1 MFRLWYPTQKGGN
14 MIHNFDTEI
23 AIQYG
28 LLESILLNHIYF
40 WTEKN
45 RANDANYFDGNY
57 WTYNS
62 TRAFNKLFPYV
73 SERQIKNALKHLREE
88 GIILTGNYNKSS
100 YDRTLWYALSKKGLS
115 IVQKCPMENTTE
127 DNGTVNNVQPIPDN
141 IPDNIPDSKPDET
154 VSNNTVRR
162 TDVQQVVEHWNDLD
176 KCGIKTVSR
185 VTSGTKRY
193 NSLIARIK
201 QYGID
206 DVLGAIDRIK
216 QSDFL
221 QGKNNKGWTI
231 TFDWFVLPNN
241 FIKVLEGNYDNSPK
255 KPPNMPDSGYGECID
270 KFLRESG
277 GIQ

>member
-1 MFRLWYPTQKGGN
+1 

-23 AIQYG
+23 ANQYG

-45 RANDANYFDGNY
+45 RANDTNHFDGNY

-62 TRAFNKLFPYV
+62 TRAFNELFPYV

-127 DNGTVNNVQPIPDN
+127 DNGTGNNVQPIPDN
-141 IPDNIPDSKPDET
+141 KPDNKPDSKPDET
-154 VSNNTVRR
+154 VSNDTVRR
-162 TDVQQVVEHWNDLD
+162 TDVQQVVEHWNDLE

-206 DVLGAIDRIK
+206 DVLSAIDRIR

-255 KPPNMPDSGYGECID
+255 KPPNTPDSGYGECID
-270 KFLRESG
+270 RFLRESG
-277 GIQ
+277 GSMQ